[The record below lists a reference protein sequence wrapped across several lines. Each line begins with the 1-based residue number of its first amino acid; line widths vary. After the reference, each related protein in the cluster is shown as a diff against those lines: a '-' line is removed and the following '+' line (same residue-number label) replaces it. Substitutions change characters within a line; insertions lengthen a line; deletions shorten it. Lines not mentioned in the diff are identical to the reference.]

1 MKGSNAWYQR
11 MIGMFT
17 IEAKKIHENS
27 SDNDESLKRM
37 IVSFGD
43 IFDSFS
49 DTKSEVSMAKVITD
63 KVFEA

>member
-1 MKGSNAWYQR
+1 MKNSNAWYQR

-37 IVSFGD
+37 IRSFGD
-43 IFDSFS
+43 IFDSFR
-49 DTKSEVSMAKVITD
+49 DTKPEVPMAKVITD